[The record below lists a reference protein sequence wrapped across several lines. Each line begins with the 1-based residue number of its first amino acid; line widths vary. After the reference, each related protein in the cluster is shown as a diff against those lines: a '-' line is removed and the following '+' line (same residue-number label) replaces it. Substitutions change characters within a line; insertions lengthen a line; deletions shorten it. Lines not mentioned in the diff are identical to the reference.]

1 MNMRLA
7 AVGSVLTAAAVI
19 GCASPGAPPGGP
31 PDKVAPKIVQVTP
44 DSGAVNVKASSVVI
58 RLDEVVAERPGGR
71 MPVGGGAEGLGAI
84 ILVSPGDGR
93 EKVEWK
99 RTAIE
104 ITPRGGFRPNT
115 AYRITLLPG
124 LADLRGNAL
133 LESSE
138 IVFSTGASIPSGEIS
153 GVVFDWVGGRIAPL
167 AAIEVF
173 RTSDTSFRWIAR
185 ADSTG
190 RYVVRDLAPGE
201 YRLRAWIDADNDRR
215 LGERE
220 SFDSLRVP
228 LDARAEVDVY
238 AFVHDTIG
246 PRLETVE
253 VIDSA
258 ALRVRFD
265 RAVALTWIPDS
276 TALVLQRA
284 DSSVVPLGA
293 MMPAARFDSI
303 ATVARALAD
312 SIARAAD
319 TTQRAADTARA
330 PVRPVRPVAT
340 PDTGAVQRALP
351 QLARPVPVRD
361 WAVLVTAPLEPGTYR
376 LRAVGIEG
384 LSGTRRASEREFR
397 IRAPAPRDTSTVAP
411 RDTSAANAA
420 RRPPAVPPRSP

>member
-1 MNMRLA
+1 MPSRPAL
-7 AVGSVLTAAAVI
+7 VAAAVALAI
-19 GCASPGAPPGGP
+19 VACASPGAPPGGP
-31 PDKVAPKIVQVTP
+31 PDKVAPQVVAVSP
-44 DSGAVNVKASSVVI
+44 ESGAVNVKASSVVI

-84 ILVSPGDGR
+84 VLVSPGDGR
-93 EKVEWK
+93 EKVEW
-99 RTAIE
+99 RRNAIE

-124 LADLRGNAL
+124 LSDLRGNAL

-138 IVFSTGASIPSGEIS
+138 FVFSTGATIPSGEIT

-167 AAIEVF
+167 AAVEVF
-173 RTSDTSFRWIAR
+173 RASDTTFRWIAR
-185 ADSTG
+185 ADSAG
-190 RYVVRDLAPGE
+190 RYAVRDLAPGE
-201 YRLRAWIDADNDRR
+201 YHLRAWIDTDNDRR

-220 SFDSLRVP
+220 AFDSLRLP
-228 LDARAEVDVY
+228 LDTLAETDLY

-253 VIDSA
+253 AIDTT

-265 RAVALTWIPDS
+265 RAVALTWTPDS
-276 TALVLQRA
+276 TALVLLRA
-284 DSSVVPLGA
+284 DSSTVPLGA
-293 MMPAARFDSI
+293 MMSATRFDSI

-319 TTQRAADTARA
+319 TTLRAADT
-330 PVRPVRPVAT
+330 VRTPPRPLRPVAA
-340 PDTGAVQRALP
+340 PDSTARPLP

-361 WAVLVTAPLEPGTYR
+361 WAVLLPSPLEPGTYR

-384 LSGTRRASEREFR
+384 LSGTRRGSEREFR
-397 IRAPAPRDTSTVAP
+397 IRPPTPRDTSTVAP
-411 RDTSAANAA
+411 RDTSTANAA